1 VLQVILLLTFL
12 QDTPANLAPD
22 VTRDPFELQ
31 QMLADA
37 KDREFKEFQKR
48 QSMYDQQQFTRR
60 FNNLA
65 RAMAKFSN
73 SYNTKHIIDVKM
85 MKALRAAI
93 KDFEKE
99 GWLKASY
106 K

>member
-12 QDTPANLAPD
+12 QETPAHHTPD
-22 VTRDPFELQ
+22 VTGNPFEYQ
-31 QMLADA
+31 QMLAEA

-48 QSMYDQQQFTRR
+48 QSTYEQQEFTRK
-60 FNNLA
+60 FNNLVH
-65 RAMAKFSN
+65 AMAKFSET
-73 SYNTKHIIDVKM
+73 YNTKHVIDVKM
-85 MKALRAAI
+85 MKTLRAAI

-99 GWLKASY
+99 SWLKASY